1 MAQFRT
7 KARAVDLLGKGQ
19 IADLP
24 TAITE
29 LWKNGYDAYADNLKA
44 EIYLENYKDLVKPY
58 FVISDDG
65 KGMSQNDILEKWLVL
80 GTDSKSRTQLLDNE
94 SEETLWKTPRIKAG
108 EKGIGRLSVA
118 YLGNPMLMLT
128 KKIGHPLQAM
138 FFDWRLLENYNL
150 FLEDILIPIRDV
162 HADKD
167 LKNIIKNLKE
177 EFLKN
182 ISRNI
187 KWDEHLEKK
196 DLDIV
201 LEELKEDSTSAIW
214 ENSQYELRNEI
225 IASTLNA
232 CFEDFLIDDLSAN
245 IIDKTNHHGTKFF
258 IFEPIAQIIQ
268 LTEKDEDNQEDIQ
281 FVISSLSGFTN
292 PFKDTSTKINTEF
305 PVHVDKGYDYDL
317 LTSKGN
323 FFTKEDYDLA
333 DVVIDGEFDGTGSFA
348 GKIRIYD
355 QTIDYSYTNPR
366 KKDKRSF
373 YGKIPIKLGYSQGE
387 EKSTLLDENSFKKI
401 GDKVSAY
408 GGLYIYRDNFRV
420 LPYGRPNADFLGFEE
435 RRSKRAGSAYFSY
448 RRMYGFLDISRK
460 ENPDLK
466 DKSSREG
473 LINNAQYRAFVS
485 DAINFFWELAK
496 DYFHTTPKETLF
508 RDKQKEIQE
517 RYESLK
523 ADKERE
529 KQDKIAFTKSLN
541 TYPEKLK
548 AYQSE
553 YSDLLNQLEAKL
565 NQLNIGY
572 SEIETVLNRINELD
586 AEYNKLLPKVPKRY
600 KPTDAQL
607 DRLDKYSVQLEVFNN
622 KLINLKQPLFE
633 KAQEKLEIRDLKINF
648 TKRFL
653 TYNSELEKNINEYRN
668 ILFSAIN
675 ALTSEYNKRAKRI
688 LEEFNVDKGD
698 MVNSIDTKEKISI
711 YTNRIELRFNQLLE
725 EANKTLFPLVNH
737 IRTLNFDLD
746 EELIQGAYKSEYE
759 NIKFQWEQ
767 VRETAQ
773 LGIAVEII
781 DHEFNQLYAKIN
793 HSLNVLNTK
802 NTSIDSDEFDY
813 LTQNFKQLENKYELL
828 SPLYRISG
836 ALSKDILGIQI
847 YSYMNKFFDNMIRN
861 YSIEFSATKRFLE
874 YSINIKEPVIYTVFI
889 NIINNAVYWLRNS
902 TQKIIELDYL
912 DDTNEILI
920 RNSGQRI
927 EDFRLG
933 KIFQLFYSNRPNGR
947 GIGLYLVKQS
957 LNESG
962 YDIYATNDKIYNSL
976 KGACFVIK
984 PNSSKYDVQ

>member
-44 EIYLENYKDLVKPY
+44 EIYLENYKGLKKPY

-65 KGMSQNDILEKWLVL
+65 KGMSQSDILEKWLVL
-80 GTDSKSRTQLLDNE
+80 GTDSKSRTQLLDKE

-150 FLEDILIPIRDV
+150 FLEDIVIPIKDV
-162 HADKD
+162 HTGKD
-167 LKNIIKNLKE
+167 LKTIINDLKE

-182 ISRNI
+182 ISRDI
-187 KWDEHLEKK
+187 TWSKHLEDK
-196 DLDIV
+196 DLNIV
-201 LEELKEDSTSAIW
+201 IEELKNDVASAIW
-214 ENSQYELRNEI
+214 ENSQLELRNEI
-225 IASTLNA
+225 ILSTLNA
-232 CFEDFLIDDLSAN
+232 RLEDFLIDDLLEN
-245 IIDKTNHHGTKFF
+245 IVDKTNHHGTKFF
-258 IFEPIAQIIQ
+258 IFEPITQIVQ

-292 PFKDTSTKINTEF
+292 PFKDTSTKVNTEF
-305 PVHVDKGYDYDL
+305 PIHVDKRYDYDL

-323 FFTKEDYDLA
+323 FFTKEDYDSA
-333 DVVIDGEFDGTGSFA
+333 DVVIDGEFDGIGSFA

-355 QTIDYSYTNPR
+355 QTIDYFYTNPR

-373 YGKIPIKLGYSQGE
+373 YGKVPIKLGYSQGE
-387 EKSTLLDENSFKKI
+387 EKSSLLDENSFKKI
-401 GDKVSAY
+401 GDKVLAY
-408 GGLYIYRDNFRV
+408 GGLYVYRDNFRV

-435 RRSKRAGSAYFSY
+435 RRSKRAGTAYFSY
-448 RRMYGFLDISRK
+448 RRMYGFLDISRG
-460 ENPDLK
+460 ENPNLK

-485 DAINFFWELAK
+485 DAIDFFMELAK
-496 DYFHTTPKETLF
+496 DYFQTTPKETLF

-523 ADKERE
+523 ADRERE

-548 AYQSE
+548 TYQNE
-553 YSDLLNQLEAKL
+553 YLNLLNQLEGKL
-565 NQLNIGY
+565 NQINIGY
-572 SEIETVLNRINELD
+572 SEVEAILNRINELD

-600 KPTDAQL
+600 KPTETQL
-607 DRLDKYSVQLEVFNN
+607 DRLDKYSVQLEEFNN
-622 KLINLKQPLFE
+622 KVINLKQPLFE

-653 TYNSELEKNINEYRN
+653 TYNSELEKNINGYRD
-668 ILFSAIN
+668 ILSNAIN

-688 LEEFNVDKGD
+688 LEEFNIDKSD
-698 MVNSIDTKEKISI
+698 MINRIDTKEKIFI
-711 YTNRIELRFNQLLE
+711 YTPQIEARFNQLLE

-737 IRTLNFDLD
+737 IKTLNFDLD
-746 EELIQGAYKSEYE
+746 EELIQGAYKDEYE

-793 HSLNVLNTK
+793 HSLNVLNAE
-802 NTSIDSDEFDY
+802 NRLIDPEEFNY
-813 LTQNFKQLENKYELL
+813 LTQNLKQLENKYELL

-836 ALSKDILGIQI
+836 AMPKDISGKQI
-847 YSYMNKFFDNMIRN
+847 YDYMTKFFENSIRN
-861 YSIEFSATKRFLE
+861 YSIDFIATDNFLS
-874 YSINIKEPVIYTVFI
+874 YSIKIKEPVIHTVFI
-889 NIINNAVYWLRNS
+889 NIINNALYWLRNS
-902 TQKIIELDYL
+902 AQKIIELDYWN
-912 DDTNEILI
+912 DTNEILI

-927 EDFRLG
+927 EDFRLE

-984 PNSSKYDVQ
+984 LNSSKYDVQ